1 MNVNVSERKG
11 YVIPTASEQWLP
23 FPFAK
28 WLSVSEYTCSAGGGR
43 LRGWQ
48 SPPPR
53 VMWGQARRGCE
64 ARRSLIPLLRA
75 AGNFQ
80 TCQAGK
86 QILGTDSLSPYAGV
100 RNWVL
105 NVHFPL

>member
-28 WLSVSEYTCSAGGGR
+28 WLPSVSEYTCSAGGGR

-48 SPPPR
+48 SPHP
-53 VMWGQARRGCE
+53 G
-64 ARRSLIPLLRA
+64 
-75 AGNFQ
+75 
-80 TCQAGK
+80 
-86 QILGTDSLSPYAGV
+86 
-100 RNWVL
+100 
-105 NVHFPL
+105 